1 MQSNTKIKLFVLDHI
16 DISVY
21 LFLIRMRD
29 IGILVSMWILYNSIF
44 KGFYVWYTFMLIFN
58 CIIIYYLNHIKKDLL
73 LGKTCGSKI
82 LLTMNPLKK

>member
-1 MQSNTKIKLFVLDHI
+1 MQSPTKIKLFVLDHI

-29 IGILVSMWILYNSIF
+29 IGIVITFWILYHSLYQ
-44 KGFYVWYTFMLIFN
+44 GFYIWYIFMLIFN
-58 CIIIYYLNHIKKDLL
+58 LIVIYYLNYIRKDLL

-82 LLTMNPLKK
+82 LLTMNLLKK